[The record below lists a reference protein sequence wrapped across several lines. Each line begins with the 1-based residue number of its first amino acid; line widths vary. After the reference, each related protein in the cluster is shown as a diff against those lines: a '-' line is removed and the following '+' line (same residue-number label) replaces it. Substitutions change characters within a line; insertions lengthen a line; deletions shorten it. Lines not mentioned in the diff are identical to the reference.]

1 MDYSN
6 HCRPV
11 FGKCFLWRV
20 WHLAFWFLHIIYS
33 PWSPFLDIVVEWKL
47 NMWTNVPLPPNRQ
60 GLGCCVVIVY
70 WPYCHLEPVH
80 AAELCATARNML
92 FSKVRPSLYPQR
104 ETFLYF
110 IRLGWCI
117 LLITSWL
124 WIASICSIYNLRGHS
139 RWKYLQACSPGRTSW
154 AIYPF
159 LSWPGSVES
168 PHLFNQHS
176 E

>member
-1 MDYSN
+1 M
-6 HCRPV
+6 
-11 FGKCFLWRV
+11 
-20 WHLAFWFLHIIYS
+20 
-33 PWSPFLDIVVEWKL
+33 
-47 NMWTNVPLPPNRQ
+47 PLPPNRQ

-80 AAELCATARNML
+80 TAELCATARNML

-124 WIASICSIYNLRGHS
+124 WIASALFITSEDILDGNICRPV
-139 RWKYLQACSPGRTSW
+139 LQAEHPEPSTHSSLDLAVLSHP
-154 AIYPF
+154 IF
-159 LSWPGSVES
+159 LINTQNRLQCAKVSE
-168 PHLFNQHS
+168 PHTMSQEWS
-176 E
+176 EECRAQQLSIQLYIHIGFGKANANCDSFEAYC